1 MKHYTIYTFEA
12 WQHKDI
18 PAVPVGTVDY
28 DPTRNEAV
36 LRQEGKPERYFNG
49 PYAPYAA
56 LRWVRQNEY
65 PNSYIEERGAS

>member
-1 MKHYTIYTFEA
+1 MKKHYTVYVPGWIYD
-12 WQHKDI
+12 DI
-18 PAVPVGTVDY
+18 PVGTIEY

-65 PNSYIEERGAS
+65 PCSYIEERGAS